1 VARRVAA
8 GEKVIGKKIGATSK
22 PVQDFLGVYQ
32 PDFGILLSGMVYTE
46 GPTPSTSAGSS
57 SPRPRPSWPSCSRRT

>member
-32 PDFGILLSGMVYTE
+32 PDFGMLLSGMVYRKA
-46 GPTPSTSAGSS
+46 TPSTW
-57 SPRPRPSWPSCSRRT
+57 PR